1 MLTSLVSF
9 LKSGFDDQTPES
21 RPHRVDEIS
30 LAAAV
35 LLVEAAMMEG
45 TFGDDERQTIER
57 LLAGRFELDDDA
69 LRQLMDEAVAK
80 QKDAVEIHS
89 FTNVLKQNYSED
101 ERCQIMEMLWEVAYA
116 DGVLHDYEA
125 HLLRHVGGLIHVSDR
140 ARGDA
145 RKRVLDR
152 MGIDPDF

>member
-9 LKSGFDDQTPES
+9 LKSGFTDDSAEA

-45 TFGDDERQTIER
+45 EFADEERRTVER
-57 LLAGRFELDDDA
+57 LLAGRFELDDEA
-69 LRQLMDEAVAK
+69 LRALMEEAVAK

-89 FTNVLKQNYSED
+89 FTNVLKQNYSEE

-125 HLLRHVGGLIHVSDR
+125 HLLRRVGGLIHVSDR

-145 RKRVLDR
+145 RKRVLSR
-152 MGIDPDF
+152 LGLDPDQ